1 MTISVLFVL
10 IHLHFFAQRVNSAPD
25 THVHIYVPP
34 EQEVGQQGGQVGQGI
49 FNEIK
54 SIDKGIQTQR
64 NATNQSSSALF
75 IATII
80 FCLL

>member
-1 MTISVLFVL
+1 MTISVLFFL
-10 IHLHFFAQRVNSAPD
+10 IHLHLFAQRANSAPD

-34 EQEVGQQGGQVGQGI
+34 EPEAGQQGGQVEQGI

-54 SIDKGIQTQR
+54 SVDKGIKTQR
-64 NATNQSSSALF
+64 NATNQSSALF

-80 FCLL
+80 LCLL

>member
-10 IHLHFFAQRVNSAPD
+10 IHLHLFAQRVNSEPD

-54 SIDKGIQTQR
+54 TKDKGI
-64 NATNQSSSALF
+64 
-75 IATII
+75 
-80 FCLL
+80 

>member
-10 IHLHFFAQRVNSAPD
+10 IHLHLFAQRANSAPD

-34 EQEVGQQGGQVGQGI
+34 EQEAGQQGGQVGQGI

-54 SIDKGIQTQR
+54 TKDKGI
-64 NATNQSSSALF
+64 
-75 IATII
+75 
-80 FCLL
+80 